1 MSRVIV
7 LGSYVQDHCWLTT
20 QLPAPGE
27 SRIGTFSTGAGGK
40 GFNQAVA
47 ANRLGAS
54 TLFVGA
60 VGRDAL
66 GDTARAFALD
76 EQLDCVWFDTE
87 LPTAASSIV
96 VDDQGRNQ
104 ICVALGANDALP
116 SESATAIAG
125 QLRRGDLL
133 VSQLETALDPV
144 QRSMDAAQRLGAI
157 TLLNPAPINP
167 LVKGELIASVDL
179 LTPNET
185 EFAFLLTHLLQVP
198 DPIDPITAAD
208 TDVHRWCR
216 QLCSGTVAITLGG
229 DGVFVS
235 HPPDRLRGDQQDYY
249 RVPAATVTPVD
260 TTGAGD
266 AFSGA
271 LAAAIVSYPEARFAA
286 QVAFACRAA
295 GLSTERAGTAPSM
308 AGVDDLA
315 TRFGEAARRP

>member
-1 MSRVIV
+1 MSRVVV
-7 LGSYVQDHCWLTT
+7 LGSYVQDHCWSTT
-20 QLPAPGE
+20 KLPAPGE
-27 SRIGTFSTGAGGK
+27 SRIGQFSTGAGGK

-47 ANRLGAS
+47 ANRLGAK

-76 EQLDCVWFDTE
+76 EQLDCIWFDTE
-87 LPTAASSIV
+87 QPTAASSIV
-96 VDDQGRNQ
+96 VDAQGLNQ

-116 SESATAIAG
+116 VGAATAVAG
-125 QLRRGDLL
+125 QLSAGDLL
-133 VSQLETALDPV
+133 VSQLETALAPV
-144 QRSMDAAQRLGAI
+144 QRALAAAQQLGAT

-167 LVKGELIASVDL
+167 LVTADLIASSDL

-185 EFAFLLTHLLQVP
+185 EFAFLLTRLLG
-198 DPIDPITAAD
+198 DSNPIDPITAAD
-208 TDVHRWCR
+208 DIVHACCR
-216 QLCSGTVAITLGG
+216 RLCAGTVAITLGG

-235 HPPDRLRGDQQDYY
+235 HAQGRLRGDAQAYY
-249 RVPAATVTPVD
+249 RVQAAAVKPID

-271 LAAAIVSYPEARFAA
+271 LAAAMVGFPRATFAA
-286 QVAFACRAA
+286 QVGYACRAA

-308 AGVDDLA
+308 ANGNDLVE
-315 TRFGEAARRP
+315 RFGSGAEHP